1 MGKRTLTIID
11 TTSHLTE
18 ISLDDFGK
26 SELLLGRNPET
37 NDIVIQDRIV
47 SKRHGVFRLTDGRL
61 TYMDLD
67 STNGTY
73 VGNAAQKILL
83 SQQNGF
89 VEIYDK
95 SVLRI
100 GNIHAP
106 EKMLLILYRVTEEK
120 EVWKKA
126 PNRERMGIGRS
137 GENEIVLPH
146 PGVSRNHGMIQKE
159 NGEFVLHALSS
170 GNGIM
175 VNGCTITKPTVLQ
188 DKDLIQ
194 ILDYQLLFSTE
205 CIYYKAVT
213 EGISVRVNNINK
225 FVGRGK
231 KKKQILKD
239 VSCEIHPNEFVA
251 IIGGSGA
258 GKTTLMT
265 AISGFETT
273 FQGQVFCN
281 DINLV
286 EQFQNLKN
294 IIGFVPQQDIIYEN
308 LTLRRMLEYTAKM
321 KMPKDTKKSEV
332 QKQIDEVLDMV
343 ELKEHQYTYIRKL
356 SGGQKKRASIA
367 VELLAD
373 PRLFFLDEPTSG
385 LDPGTEKNLM
395 LTLSRLSKEK
405 NKTIIMVTHTTANL
419 HLCDKIIF
427 MGPGGRLCFCGDV
440 DEAKAFYR
448 TDDLVNI
455 YNMIAENPQGCEQ
468 RYAAYRDKN
477 RHREYESMPGGSMPD
492 GKTPGGGMPD
502 GKTSGGRTLGGSMP
516 GGRTQDGRMSGT
528 VINGSN
534 AQEKS
539 SETEIFRKKKDSAI
553 RQYRILSQRYGE
565 LLVNDRPRL
574 LVLLLQPL
582 LIAVLLNLVADEKI
596 FKIYESTKSMMFA
609 LSCSGIWIGLF
620 DSIQEICKER
630 VIVKREYMANLKL
643 PGYILSKFTL
653 QAILGCVQ
661 ALILSFVFLRL
672 VEADKEGIFLEHF
685 QLEIFFTVW
694 LTVMA
699 SITMGFVISAIM
711 KTGDKAMTLAP
722 FVLIIQ
728 LLFSGILFA
737 LEGAGEII
745 SYCTVS
751 RWSVEALGSISR
763 LNKLELKLQADYP
776 QLQHE
781 AESFFKASKA
791 HLQQSWL
798 ILGGMVILFTVVST
812 IALRRIA
819 KDSR

>member
-18 ISLDDFGK
+18 INLDAFGK
-26 SELLLGRNPET
+26 NELVLGRNSEIC
-37 NDIVIQDRIV
+37 DIVIQDKIV
-47 SKRHGVFRLTDGRL
+47 SKRHGVFRLLDGRL
-61 TYMDLD
+61 MYMDLD
-67 STNGTY
+67 SANGTY
-73 VGNAAQKILL
+73 VGNAAQKTLL
-83 SQQNGF
+83 SQRNGF
-89 VEIYDK
+89 VEVYDK
-95 SVLRI
+95 AVLRI

-106 EKMLLILYRVTEEK
+106 EKMLLILYRISEEK

-126 PNRERMGIGRS
+126 QNQQKMGIGRG

-146 PGVSRNHGMIQKE
+146 PGVSRNHGIIKKE
-159 NGEFVLHALSS
+159 NGAFVIYALNNE
-170 GNGIM
+170 NGIM
-175 VNGCTITKPTVLQ
+175 INGCSIAKPTVLQ

-239 VSCEIHPNEFVA
+239 VSCEIQPNEFVA

-273 FQGQVFCN
+273 FAGQVFCN

-332 QKQIDEVLDMV
+332 QKRIEEVLEMV
-343 ELKEHQYTYIRKL
+343 ELKEHQNTYIRKL

-395 LTLSRLSKEK
+395 LTLSRLAKTK

-427 MGPGGRLCFCGDV
+427 MGPGGRLCFCGNV
-440 DEAKAFYR
+440 NEAKEFYQ
-448 TDDLVNI
+448 TDDFVNI
-455 YNMIAENPQGCEQ
+455 YNMIADDPQACERRYVTYRNEKRQ
-468 RYAAYRDKN
+468 R
-477 RHREYESMPGGSMPD
+477 EWGSI
-492 GKTPGGGMPD
+492 
-502 GKTSGGRTLGGSMP
+502 
-516 GGRTQDGRMSGT
+516 SGT
-528 VINGSN
+528 AWNRDN
-534 AQEKS
+534 LPEKG
-539 SETEIFRKKKDSAI
+539 SETDRFRKKKDSAI

-565 LLVNDRPRL
+565 LLLNDRPRL
-574 LVLLLQPL
+574 FVLLLQPL
-582 LIAVLLNLVADEKI
+582 LIAVLLNLVADENI
-596 FKIYESTKSMMFA
+596 FEIYESTKSMLFA

-630 VIVKREYMANLKL
+630 IIVRREYMANLKL

-653 QAILGCVQ
+653 QAILGCFQ
-661 ALILSFVFLRL
+661 ALILSLAFLGL
-672 VEADKEGIFLEHF
+672 TGADKKGIFLEHF
-685 QLEIFFTVW
+685 HLEIFFTVW
-694 LTVMA
+694 LTVIA

-728 LLFSGILFA
+728 LLFSGILFT
-737 LEGAGEII
+737 LEGAGELI

-751 RWSVEALGSISR
+751 RWSVEALGSISK
-763 LNKLELKLQADYP
+763 LNGLSLKLQADYP
-776 QLQHE
+776 MLEHE
-781 AESFFKASKA
+781 AESFFKATKA
-791 HLQQSWL
+791 HLQQSWI
-798 ILGGMVILFTVVST
+798 ILGGMTILFTVISMV
-812 IALRRIA
+812 ALRRIA

>member
-11 TTSHLTE
+11 TKSHLTE
-18 ISLDDFGK
+18 INLDNYNK
-26 SELLLGRNPET
+26 RELIMGRNRDMC
-37 NDIVIQDRIV
+37 DIVIPDNIV
-47 SKRHGVFRLTDGRL
+47 SKRHGVFKQYGSQLL
-61 TYMDLD
+61 YMDLD
-67 STNGTY
+67 SSNGTF
-73 VGNAAQKILL
+73 VGNADQKVLL
-83 SQQNGF
+83 NQQNGY

-100 GNIHAP
+100 GNIHSP
-106 EKMLLILYRVTEEK
+106 DKMILILYRISAEE
-120 EVWKKA
+120 EVWKQV
-126 PNRERMGIGRS
+126 PNGNELRIGRS
-137 GENEIVLPH
+137 GENQIVLPH
-146 PGVSRNHGMIQKE
+146 PGVSQSHGLIRKE
-159 NGEFVLHALSS
+159 GQTYVLYDQNST
-170 GNGIM
+170 NGIM
-175 VNGCTITKPTVLQ
+175 VNGHTVTGPVALQ

-194 ILDYQLLFSTE
+194 ILDFQLLFSAE

-213 EGISVRVNNINK
+213 EGISVRVEKVNK

-231 KKKQILKD
+231 KRKQILKD
-239 VSCEIHPNEFVA
+239 VSCEIKPNEFVA

-265 AISGFETT
+265 AISGFEPT
-273 FQGQVFCN
+273 FKGNVYCN

-286 EQFQNLKN
+286 EQFQSLKN

-321 KMPKDTKKSEV
+321 KMPKDTKKAEV
-332 QKQIDEVLDMV
+332 QKRIDEVLDMV
-343 ELKEHQYTYIRKL
+343 ELKEHQNTYIRKL

-373 PRLFFLDEPTSG
+373 PKLFFLDEPTSG

-395 LTLSRLSKEK
+395 ITLSGLAKRK

-427 MGPGGRLCFCGDV
+427 MGPGGRLCFCGNV
-440 DEAKAFYR
+440 NEAKEFYQ

-455 YNMIAENPQGCEQ
+455 YNMIAENPYAWEK
-468 RYAAYRDKN
+468 RYAAYRDEQEELEWGRN
-477 RHREYESMPGGSMPD
+477 GGAGRSWRQREDRDEN
-492 GKTPGGGMPD
+492 GK
-502 GKTSGGRTLGGSMP
+502 
-516 GGRTQDGRMSGT
+516 
-528 VINGSN
+528 
-534 AQEKS
+534 
-539 SETEIFRKKKDSAI
+539 SELFRKKKDSAF

-565 LLVNDRPRL
+565 LLINDRPRL

-582 LIAVLLNLVADEKI
+582 LIAILLNLVADKNI
-596 FKIYESTKSMMFA
+596 FKIYESTKSMLFA

-643 PGYILSKFTL
+643 PGYIMSKFTL
-653 QAILGCVQ
+653 QAILGFIQ
-661 ALILSFVFLRL
+661 ALILTFVFLQL
-672 VEADKEGIFLEHF
+672 VGADKKGIFLEHF
-685 QLEIFFTVW
+685 QMEIFFTIW
-694 LTVMA
+694 LTVLA
-699 SITMGFVISAIM
+699 SIAMGFVISSIM

-728 LLFSGILFA
+728 LLFSGILFT
-737 LEGAGEII
+737 LKGAGEII

-751 RWSVEALGSISR
+751 RWSVEALGSISKLNR
-763 LNKLELKLQADYP
+763 LDLKLQADYP
-776 QLQHE
+776 MLEHE
-781 AESFFKASKA
+781 AESFFKATKT
-791 HLQQSWL
+791 HLVHSWV
-798 ILGGMVILFTVVST
+798 IMGGMIVLCT
-812 IALRRIA
+812 IISIVALRRIA

>member
-18 ISLDDFGK
+18 IPLDGYGK
-26 SELLLGRNPET
+26 SELVLGRNPEIS
-37 NDIVIQDRIV
+37 DIVIQDKIV
-47 SKRHGVFRLTDGRL
+47 SKRHGVFRLIDGRL
-61 TYMDLD
+61 MYMDLD
-67 STNGTY
+67 SSNGTY

-95 SVLRI
+95 SVMRI
-100 GNIHAP
+100 GNIHDP
-106 EKMLLILYRVTEEK
+106 EKMLLILYCISDEK
-120 EVWKKA
+120 EVWKQVQNQQK
-126 PNRERMGIGRS
+126 MGIGRS
-137 GENEIVLPH
+137 EENEIVLPH
-146 PGVSRNHGMIQKE
+146 LGVLRNHGMIKKE
-159 NGEFVLHALSS
+159 NGVFVLHALNSE
-170 GNGIM
+170 NGIM

-194 ILDYQLLFSTE
+194 ILDNQLLFSTE

-213 EGISVRVNNINK
+213 EGISVRVNNVSK

-239 VSCEIHPNEFVA
+239 VCCEIHPNEFVA

-273 FQGQVFCN
+273 FKGQVFCN

-321 KMPKDTKKSEV
+321 KMPKDTRKGEV
-332 QKQIDEVLDMV
+332 QKRIDEVLDMV
-343 ELKEHQYTYIRKL
+343 ELKEHQNTYIRKL

-395 LTLSRLSKEK
+395 LTLSRLAKEK

-419 HLCDKIIF
+419 HLCDRIIF
-427 MGPGGRLCFCGDV
+427 MGPGGRLCFCGNV
-440 DEAKAFYR
+440 NEAKEFYR

-455 YNMIAENPQGCEQ
+455 YNMIADDPQACEQ
-468 RYAAYRDKN
+468 RYTTYRNEKQ
-477 RHREYESMPGGSMPD
+477 HREWGS
-492 GKTPGGGMPD
+492 TAWNRNH
-502 GKTSGGRTLGGSMP
+502 TSEKGREAEM
-516 GGRTQDGRMSGT
+516 
-528 VINGSN
+528 
-534 AQEKS
+534 
-539 SETEIFRKKKDSAI
+539 FRKKKDSAI

-582 LIAVLLNLVADEKI
+582 LIAVLLNLVADENI
-596 FKIYESTKSMMFA
+596 FEIYESTKSMLFA
-609 LSCSGIWIGLF
+609 LSCAGIWIGLF

-653 QAILGCVQ
+653 QAVLGCIQ
-661 ALILSFVFLRL
+661 ALILSFVFLIL
-672 VEADKEGIFLEHF
+672 VEADKNGIFLEHF
-685 QLEIFFTVW
+685 HLEIFFTVW

-711 KTGDKAMTLAP
+711 RTGDKAMALAP

-728 LLFSGILFA
+728 LLFSGILFT

-751 RWSVEALGSISR
+751 RWSVEALGSISK
-763 LNKLELKLQADYP
+763 LNKLDLKLQAEYP
-776 QLQHE
+776 MLEHE

-798 ILGGMVILFTVVST
+798 ILGGMIVLFTAVSM

>member
-11 TTSHLTE
+11 TASHLTE
-18 ISLDDFGK
+18 ISLDGFEK
-26 SELLLGRNPET
+26 NELVLGRNPEIS
-37 NDIVIQDRIV
+37 DIVIQDKIV
-47 SKRHGVFRLTDGRL
+47 SKRHGVFRLMGGRL
-61 TYMDLD
+61 MYMDLD
-67 STNGTY
+67 SANGTY
-73 VGNAAQKILL
+73 VGNAAQKTLL

-95 SVLRI
+95 SVMRI

-106 EKMLLILYRVTEEK
+106 EKMLLILYRVSDEK
-120 EVWKKA
+120 EVWKQV

-146 PGVSRNHGMIQKE
+146 PGVSRNHGMIKKE
-159 NGEFVLHALSS
+159 NGAFVLQALNSE
-170 GNGIM
+170 NGIM

-213 EGISVRVNNINK
+213 EGISVRVNNISK

-239 VSCEIHPNEFVA
+239 VSCEINPNEFVA

-273 FQGQVFCN
+273 FRGQVFCN

-321 KMPKDTKKSEV
+321 KMPKDTGKSEV
-332 QKQIDEVLDMV
+332 QKRIDEVLDMV
-343 ELKEHQYTYIRKL
+343 ELREHQYTYIRKL

-395 LTLSRLSKEK
+395 LTLSRLAKEK

-427 MGPGGRLCFCGDV
+427 MGPGGRLCFCGNV
-440 DEAKAFYR
+440 NEAKEFYR

-455 YNMIAENPQGCEQ
+455 YNMIADNPQACEQ
-468 RYAAYRDKN
+468 RYAAYRNEN
-477 RHREYESMPGGSMPD
+477 RHRGGSTSDTVRNRNNTPD
-492 GKTPGGGMPD
+492 KND
-502 GKTSGGRTLGGSMP
+502 
-516 GGRTQDGRMSGT
+516 
-528 VINGSN
+528 
-534 AQEKS
+534 
-539 SETEIFRKKKDSAI
+539 ETEMFRKKKDSAI

-565 LLVNDRPRL
+565 LLLNDRPRL

-582 LIAVLLNLVADEKI
+582 LIAVLLKLVADENI
-596 FKIYESTKSMMFA
+596 FKIYESTKSMLFA

-653 QAILGCVQ
+653 QAVLGCIQ
-661 ALILSFVFLRL
+661 AFVLSIVFLRL
-672 VEADKEGIFLEHF
+672 VEADKKGIFLEHF

-699 SITMGFVISAIM
+699 SITMGFVISSIM
-711 KTGDKAMTLAP
+711 KTGDKAMALAP
-722 FVLIIQ
+722 FVLIVQ
-728 LLFSGILFA
+728 LLFSGILFT

-751 RWSVEALGSISR
+751 RWSVEALGSISK
-763 LNKLELKLQADYP
+763 LNKLDLKLQATYP
-776 QLQHE
+776 NLEHE
-781 AESFFKASKA
+781 AESFFKATKA

-798 ILGGMVILFTVVST
+798 ILGGMIVLFTVVSM